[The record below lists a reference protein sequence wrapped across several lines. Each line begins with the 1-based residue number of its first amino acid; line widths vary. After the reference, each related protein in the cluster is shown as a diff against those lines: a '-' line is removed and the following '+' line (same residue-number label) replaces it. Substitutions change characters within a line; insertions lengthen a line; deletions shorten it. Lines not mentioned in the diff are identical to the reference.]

1 MGNSYTGRRN
11 YKITQQH
18 NMKNTTPKTLPQAM
32 EYIEAH
38 LIDADISYRGGSL
51 KVDVSELFETG
62 DEQAIMGAYQNYL
75 GGGIAGSIQTGR
87 AFDISG
93 FSKADMATYELMAE
107 ACKRYFYDA
116 NNGGGDE
123 YMQENVTGHEA
134 GGYEA
139 TQKLPASAY

>member
-1 MGNSYTGRRN
+1 
-11 YKITQQH
+11 
-18 NMKNTTPKTLPQAM
+18 MKNITPKTLA
-32 EYIEAH
+32 EAYNFVLDH
-38 LIDADISYRGGSL
+38 VKDADISYRGGSL
-51 KVDVSELFETG
+51 KVDVSDLFETG
-62 DEQAIMGAYQNYL
+62 DEDAIMGAYQNYL

-87 AFDISG
+87 CFDISG
-93 FSKADMATYELMAE
+93 FTPDQMATYELMAE
-107 ACKRYFYDA
+107 ACKRYFYDC